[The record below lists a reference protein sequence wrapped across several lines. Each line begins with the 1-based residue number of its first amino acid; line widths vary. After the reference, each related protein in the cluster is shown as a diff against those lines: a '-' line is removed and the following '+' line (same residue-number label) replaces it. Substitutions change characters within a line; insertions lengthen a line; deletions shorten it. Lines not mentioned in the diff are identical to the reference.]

1 MQTSESRG
9 NVRTLIKAACFTAI
23 TAVKD
28 AVNKRRTARLCDETT
43 YLNRS
48 WPTGRLIPRHIHRC
62 LLFRRLMRAATLLSL
77 FEIFS
82 FRKRR
87 IDSLILTKPHFHD
100 WFTISFIEKEFE
112 LLVGFILFYFILW
125 SGSWIVCNFFLRAC
139 IVRIIRNF
147 DYKLS

>member
-1 MQTSESRG
+1 MQTSGSRG

-43 YLNRS
+43 SFLANRKVNPAS
-48 WPTGRLIPRHIHRC
+48 HPP
-62 LLFRRLMRAATLLSL
+62 LFVVSTIDAGNLLSL

-100 WFTISFIEKEFE
+100 WFTISFVEKEFE
-112 LLVGFILFYFILW
+112 LLVDFILFYFILW
-125 SGSWIVCNFFLRAC
+125 TGSWIVCNFFLRAC